1 MEKLGNSLAKLL
13 LSIRMEKQCWKTICL
28 LSIVKGN
35 ELIFHDRKS
44 DLISKREIAAADRS
58 AFDIRLGIK
67 TKTVNAAGAFG
78 RNGNCRQTA
87 RSRFTSKDNHDR
99 HEDATL
105 TFCVATFTYP

>member
-1 MEKLGNSLAKLL
+1 MG
-13 LSIRMEKQCWKTICL
+13 KQCWKTICL

-44 DLISKREIAAADRS
+44 DLISKREITAADRS

-87 RSRFTSKDNHDR
+87 RSRFTSKEETLLDDR
-99 HEDATL
+99 HDDAGATL
-105 TFCVATFTYP
+105 TFCVATFTFP

>member
-1 MEKLGNSLAKLL
+1 M
-13 LSIRMEKQCWKTICL
+13 
-28 LSIVKGN
+28 KGN

-78 RNGNCRQTA
+78 RYGNCRQTA
-87 RSRFTSKDNHDR
+87 RSRFTSK
-99 HEDATL
+99 
-105 TFCVATFTYP
+105 